1 MENDCP
7 TLVAYKSSYVD
18 EVFGAQKCAYDFV
31 TGVVERSNEC
41 NKVAQEKWAVAV
53 DKLLPNDPNKK

>member
-1 MENDCP
+1 MENDCA

-18 EVFGAQKCAYDFV
+18 EVFGAQKCAYEFV

-41 NKVAQEKWAVAV
+41 NKVAQEKWAAAV
-53 DKLLPNDPNKK
+53 DKLVNDPNKK